1 MEVERGV
8 PFPNTSMRV
17 SKYRFPLGEMDVG
30 DSFFVEATAAT
41 FLNSARSLISRYGKT
56 YCRKFAT
63 RVVDGGFRVWR
74 IE

>member
-8 PFPNTSMRV
+8 PFPSTSKV
-17 SKYRFPLGEMDVG
+17 SKYRFPLGEMDIG
-30 DSFFVEATAAT
+30 DSFFVEAREGL

-56 YCRKFAT
+56 FGRRFAT
-63 RVVDGGFRVWR
+63 RVLAGGFRVWR

>member
-8 PFPNTSMRV
+8 PLPRQTPRV
-17 SKYRFPLGEMDVG
+17 SKYRFPLGEMEIG
-30 DSFFVEATAAT
+30 DSFFVEAKDGS

-56 YCRKFAT
+56 FSRRFAT
-63 RVVDGGFRVWR
+63 RVRDNGFRVWR

>member
-1 MEVERGV
+1 MEVEKGV
-8 PFPNTSMRV
+8 AFPSTSKV
-17 SKYRFPLGEMDVG
+17 SKYRFPLGEMDIG
-30 DSFFVEATAAT
+30 DSFFVEAREGS

-56 YCRKFAT
+56 FSRKFAT

>member
-8 PFPNTSMRV
+8 PFPVTSKV
-17 SKYRFPLGEMDVG
+17 SKYRFPLGEMDIG
-30 DSFFVEATAAT
+30 DSFFVEAREGS
-41 FLNSARSLISRYGKT
+41 FLSSASSLISRYGKT
-56 YCRKFAT
+56 YSRKFAT

>member
-8 PFPNTSMRV
+8 PFPTQSLRV
-17 SKYRFPLGEMDVG
+17 SKYRFPLGEMEIG
-30 DSFFVEATAAT
+30 DSFFVESREGS

-56 YCRKFAT
+56 FNRKFAT
-63 RVVDGGFRVWR
+63 RVVDNGFRVWR

>member
-8 PFPNTSMRV
+8 PFPTQSLRV
-17 SKYRFPLGEMDVG
+17 SKYRFPLGEMEIG
-30 DSFFVEATAAT
+30 DSFFVEVKTDH
-41 FLNSARSLISRYGKT
+41 FLNSARSLISRYGKMVS
-56 YCRKFAT
+56 RKFAT

>member
-8 PFPNTSMRV
+8 PLPGRQRV

-30 DSFFVEATAAT
+30 DSFYVEARGEGFMST
-41 FLNSARSLISRYGKT
+41 ARSLISRYGKT
-56 YCRKFAT
+56 FGRKFAT
-63 RVVDGGFRVWR
+63 RLVDGGIRVWR